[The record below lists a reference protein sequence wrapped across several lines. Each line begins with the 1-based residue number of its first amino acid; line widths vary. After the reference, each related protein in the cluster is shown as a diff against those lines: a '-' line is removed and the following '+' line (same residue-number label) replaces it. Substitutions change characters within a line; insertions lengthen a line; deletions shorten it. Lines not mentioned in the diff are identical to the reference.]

1 MKKTLEPKRPSS
13 WSN

>member
-1 MKKTLEPKRPSS
+1 MKKTLEPKRPCS